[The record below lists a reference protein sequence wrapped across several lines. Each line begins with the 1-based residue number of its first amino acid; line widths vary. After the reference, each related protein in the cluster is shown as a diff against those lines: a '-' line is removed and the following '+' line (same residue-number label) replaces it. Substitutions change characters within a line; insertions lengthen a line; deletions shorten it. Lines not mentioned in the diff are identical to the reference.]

1 MLRINDLT
9 CRIGDRL
16 LFDCA
21 SAQVAVGQ
29 RVGLVGR
36 NGAGKS
42 TLFRLIMGEVG
53 ADSGTL
59 MVRPRARLGWVAQE
73 IPDGDD
79 SLLERVLA
87 AGGERTALLA
97 EEATAV
103 DPVRIAEIHER
114 LVTIEAHA
122 APARAA
128 AILAGLGFS
137 SVRQMEPVQA
147 LSGGWRMRVALAA
160 ALFAHPDLLLLDE
173 PTNHLDLEATL
184 WLEGHLSSYPGTLLL
199 ISHDRDLLNKVVGRI
214 LHIDNGKLVS
224 YRGGYNRFERARHER
239 LELAGRTAARQGE
252 QRRHIQAF
260 VDRFRAKAAKARQ
273 AQSRLKMLER
283 LEPAATVVEHQSV
296 TFDFP
301 DPVPLPSPLLVL
313 EDGVAGY
320 DGRLVLRKI
329 SLRFDA
335 DDRIALL
342 GANGNGKSTLA
353 KVLAGR
359 LALMGGTI
367 QCSPRLTVGY
377 FAQHQTEEL
386 HPSETVF
393 QHMGRVLAGLPEA
406 RVRAHLG
413 RFGFTQSRADVTVA
427 QLSGGEKARLLF
439 ALMSRSAPHLMI
451 LDEPTNHLDLDSR
464 TTLVEALNAY
474 QGAIVLVTHD
484 PHLIEMVA
492 DRLWLVADGTV
503 RSFEGDLDDYRR
515 LLLEQTRLARR
526 EESAVVVRGSG
537 ISRKDER
544 RLSAAIR
551 ARLAP
556 LRQVVLKAER
566 RLETLQA
573 RQAGLQARLT
583 DPALYSNELAVAE
596 QVKALR
602 MELAELAAAIAET
615 EEVWLEAQTALD
627 EAEASLG

>member
-1 MLRINDLT
+1 
-9 CRIGDRL
+9 
-16 LFDCA
+16 
-21 SAQVAVGQ
+21 
-29 RVGLVGR
+29 
-36 NGAGKS
+36 
-42 TLFRLIMGEVG
+42 
-53 ADSGTL
+53 
-59 MVRPRARLGWVAQE
+59 
-73 IPDGDD
+73 
-79 SLLERVLA
+79 
-87 AGGERTALLA
+87 
-97 EEATAV
+97 
-103 DPVRIAEIHER
+103 
-114 LVTIEAHA
+114 
-122 APARAA
+122 
-128 AILAGLGFS
+128 
-137 SVRQMEPVQA
+137 
-147 LSGGWRMRVALAA
+147 
-160 ALFAHPDLLLLDE
+160 
-173 PTNHLDLEATL
+173 
-184 WLEGHLSSYPGTLLL
+184 
-199 ISHDRDLLNKVVGRI
+199 
-214 LHIDNGKLVS
+214 
-224 YRGGYNRFERARHER
+224 
-239 LELAGRTAARQGE
+239 
-252 QRRHIQAF
+252 
-260 VDRFRAKAAKARQ
+260 
-273 AQSRLKMLER
+273 
-283 LEPAATVVEHQSV
+283 
-296 TFDFP
+296 
-301 DPVPLPSPLLVL
+301 
-313 EDGVAGY
+313 
-320 DGRLVLRKI
+320 
-329 SLRFDA
+329 
-335 DDRIALL
+335 
-342 GANGNGKSTLA
+342 
-353 KVLAGR
+353 
-359 LALMGGTI
+359 
-367 QCSPRLTVGY
+367 
-377 FAQHQTEEL
+377 
-386 HPSETVF
+386 
-393 QHMGRVLAGLPEA
+393 
-406 RVRAHLG
+406 
-413 RFGFTQSRADVTVA
+413 TVA